1 MDANTLQTVLA
12 NLISK
17 YGEGA
22 AKHGPDAVGLLIRYL
37 HYMAIMTLCFGAV
50 WVAISYLSSR
60 GAKHVWKKWSNH
72 KACDEYWD
80 FDKDMPYGCWLIVM
94 VFFTVTSAIGAGI
107 CLFDPGTWLSALDS
121 RMVLVQIAQAAD

>member
-37 HYMAIMTLCFGAV
+37 HYMAIMTLC
-50 WVAISYLSSR
+50 
-60 GAKHVWKKWSNH
+60 
-72 KACDEYWD
+72 
-80 FDKDMPYGCWLIVM
+80 
-94 VFFTVTSAIGAGI
+94 
-107 CLFDPGTWLSALDS
+107 LSALDS